1 MRVLCSIFYR
11 RLNIFVMTIPGEQRN
26 LLRAWK
32 TDELRSLARSI
43 VRWYTIILLHGV
55 NGRSSTL
62 STAMSRLIWQIS
74 KVFRSSGDSNRQIPK
89 LQFGPK
95 CLLDK
100 SIFEMLSS
108 ARSISKLQTA
118 KSTNS
123 AQTRNCQP
131 LSCGIVPHLIYFLNY
146 FTNMI

>member
-1 MRVLCSIFYR
+1 MRESCWISCQR
-11 RLNIFVMTIPGEQRN
+11 QNMSATMRPGERRN
-26 LLRAWK
+26 LPRAWK
-32 TDELRSLARSI
+32 IDELRSLGRSI
-43 VRWYTIILLHGV
+43 ARWYTILALQGT

-131 LSCGIVPHLIYFLNY
+131 SSCGIVPHLIYFLNY
-146 FTNMI
+146 FTNMV